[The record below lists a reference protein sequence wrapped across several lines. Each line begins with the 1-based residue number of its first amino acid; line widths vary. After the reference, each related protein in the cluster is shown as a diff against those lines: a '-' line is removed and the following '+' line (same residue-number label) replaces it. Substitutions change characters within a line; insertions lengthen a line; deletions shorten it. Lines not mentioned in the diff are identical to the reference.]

1 VLWRFI
7 ANHRNALRRLA
18 IITVLHGDAFNISSQ
33 VLVSRRNRGV
43 APVVRG
49 WRQSLSNKKP
59 DAALGWQVIA
69 VLIALIVCGRSAV
82 EEQWLGLAVGVVAVV
97 FEVRSIRRSTLES
110 RCQ

>member
-1 VLWRFI
+1 METLSTLAAKYWYLGGTAVSLLWF
-7 ANHRNALRRLA
+7 AA
-18 IITVLHGDAFNISSQ
+18 G
-33 VLVSRRNRGV
+33 
-43 APVVRG
+43 
-49 WRQSLSNKKP
+49 RQSLCNKKP